1 MFLKSIARR
10 RWLRRLLIGSATALI
25 LFAVVGFLVLPPV
38 ARAVAEKQL
47 GQLLG
52 RRVAV
57 ARVRVNPFALSLT
70 VEGFQIYEL
79 DGNTPFV
86 GFGRLYVNAQLASI
100 YRRAPVIKEVS
111 LESLRIHVARLKA
124 TPDGWADPASYN
136 FSDIL
141 ARLAAMAK
149 TATPAPPPATDD
161 GPARFSVNNIRISDA
176 ALTFDDRPLGSQ
188 HTISALNLGVP
199 FVSTLPVFIDTF
211 VEPGLRLTIDG
222 TPFAFGGRTKPFKD
236 SQETT
241 VELRAD
247 HFDLTRYLSYVPVPL
262 RFDVTSALLDLALD
276 VSFVRP
282 RSDAP
287 SLTVKGRVALE
298 KIALREKNA
307 APLASLELFEVLIGK
322 ADVTAQAFAI
332 DKVAVRGLDVHVR
345 RTANGTLNLA
355 LLGPAPPAAK
365 AVRKTPGAFTT
376 AQTGTTAAPRF
387 TVGIIDVGN
396 VTVHFRDEAV
406 HPTMEIAVEQL
417 AVSVRGLSNAPQA
430 KATVTASL
438 RASPGGTLTH
448 QGTLTLEPLMAT
460 GTLTVGGIEPGRFA
474 PYFHDQITFDIAR
487 GHLRLGTGY
496 YFRSAAAGPD
506 LQLSGAFVELSDL
519 SLRKRGAKGGASPR
533 PQDEFFRLH
542 ELGIRKVDADLTKQT
557 VVVGELTTSD
567 GRVRAE
573 RNAAGVVDL
582 TTLVPPSPP
591 VAPAKSGS
599 ALSPPSL
606 PPGES
611 TPPAPSRP
619 WAVHLTRLALDGWSA
634 RFEDH
639 QFNPV
644 AVTTLAPVKI
654 TAGNVDTAP
663 GSSATLDV
671 RLGLNKQGR
680 IAMSGAASFDPVAA
694 NLKLDLRNIEILPL
708 QPYFADQV
716 NLTVT
721 DGTVSINA
729 NAKLDVPAAPPKGPP
744 PQARLAFTGDIDVAQ
759 FAAVDGTKQEP
770 FLSWRSF
777 HVGGLDLTTVPL
789 KVAVRELALTDFYSR
804 LTIYP
809 DAHFNVQDLAVAPKQ
824 ATPGAVA
831 VAVAATAKPPA
842 AAAHATSQPQPQAQ
856 PTAPPPPVTIGQ
868 VTLQGGHVSF
878 TDHLIRPNYSAEL
891 TELGGRLS
899 GLSSDASTQAD
910 IDLRGA
916 VDHSGALSIV
926 GKVNPLAGNLFVDVK
941 VSLKDFELPPA
952 SPYAAKYAGYCIS
965 KGKLG
970 LSLDYHIANKKLDAK
985 NHLTIDQFTF
995 GDKVKSPDATSL
1007 PVKLA
1012 VAILKD
1018 RHGVID
1024 LNVPI
1029 AGSLDDPDF
1038 KIGRAVLKVLGNLIV
1053 KAVTAPFSLIASAF
1067 GGGDQLS
1074 RLDFPAGLATVDGG
1088 AQAKIR
1094 TLAKALQERPGLS
1107 FEIEGG
1113 ADPQRDRED
1122 LRRHIFQQKLRA
1134 QRGIELVKTGVTPPA
1149 QDAVAPIDVAERP
1162 HLVAL
1167 AYKAETFPKPR
1178 NFLGIEK
1185 GLPPPEMEKMIA
1197 THIVVDDDA
1206 LRTLAEERAKAVLGA
1221 LSKIAPEGA
1230 TRLFLV
1236 TPRLGPTPG
1245 AAVEL
1250 RLKKD

>member
-1 MFLKSIARR
+1 MSILTAIARR
-10 RWLRRLLIGSATALI
+10 RWLRRLLIGSASALA

-38 ARAVAEKQL
+38 ARAIAEKQL

-52 RRVAV
+52 RRVSV

-70 VEGFQIYEL
+70 VEGFQIYEPG
-79 DGNTPFV
+79 GNTPFV

-100 YRRAPVIKEVS
+100 YRRAPVVKEVS
-111 LESLRIHVARLKA
+111 LESLRVHVARLKA

-141 ARLAAMAK
+141 ARLAAMPRAP
-149 TATPAPPPATDD
+149 PAPPPAPDD

-247 HFDLTRYLSYVPVPL
+247 RFDLTRYLPYVPVPL
-262 RFDVTSALLDLALD
+262 RFDVASALLDLALD

-298 KIALREKNA
+298 KVALREKNA

-322 ADVTAQAFAI
+322 ADVTAQAYAI
-332 DKVAVRGLDVHVR
+332 DKVGVRGLDVHVR
-345 RTANGTLNLA
+345 RKANGTLNLA
-355 LLGPAPPAAK
+355 LLASAPAAATPPTPAPAPAK
-365 AVRKTPGAFTT
+365 AVRKTAPASAT
-376 AQTGTTAAPRF
+376 AKTGTTAAPRF
-387 TVGIIDVGN
+387 TVGVIDVGN

-406 HPTMEIAVEQL
+406 HPAMEVAVDQL
-417 AVSVRGLSNAPQA
+417 TVSVRGLSNAPQA
-430 KATVTASL
+430 KATVSASL

-448 QGTLTLEPLMAT
+448 QGTLTLEPLLAT

-487 GHLRLGTGY
+487 GRLRLGTGY
-496 YFRSAAAGPD
+496 HFRSAAAGPD
-506 LQLSGAFVELSDL
+506 LQLSGAFVELADL
-519 SLRKRGAKGGASPR
+519 SLRKRGAKGGASTR

-542 ELGIRKVDADLTKQT
+542 DLAIRNVDADLTRQT

-582 TTLVPPSPP
+582 TTLVPPAPP
-591 VAPAKSGS
+591 TTS
-599 ALSPPSL
+599 ARSAAISPPS
-606 PPGES
+606 PRAEP
-611 TPPAPSRP
+611 TPPAPAPAWS
-619 WAVHLTRLALDGWSA
+619 VHLTRFALDGWSA

-639 QFNPV
+639 QVDPV
-644 AVTTLAPVKI
+644 AVTTLAPIKL
-654 TAGNVDTAP
+654 TAGNVDTAR
-663 GSSATLDV
+663 GSRATLDL

-680 IAMSGAASFDPVAA
+680 IAVSGSASLDPVAA

-721 DGTVSINA
+721 DGTVSVSA
-729 NAKLDVPAAPPKGPP
+729 NAKIEVPPAPPRGPP
-744 PQARLAFTGDIDVAQ
+744 PPTRLAVSGDIDVAR
-759 FAAVDGTKQEP
+759 FAAVDALKQEP

-777 HVGGLDLTTVPL
+777 HVGGLELTTAPL

-809 DAHFNVQDLAVAPKQ
+809 DAHFNVQDIAAAPKQ
-824 ATPGAVA
+824 AGPATVA
-831 VAVAATAKPPA
+831 PTTRPPPA
-842 AAAHATSQPQPQAQ
+842 AGHPTAQAQAQAQ
-856 PTAPPPPVTIGQ
+856 PPSPPPPVTIGQ

-926 GKVNPLAGNLFVDVK
+926 GKINPLAGNLFVDIK
-941 VSLKDFELPPA
+941 VALKDFELPPA
-952 SPYAAKYAGYCIS
+952 SPYAAKYAGYGIS
-965 KGKLG
+965 KGKLA

-985 NHLTIDQFTF
+985 NHVTIDQFTF

-1074 RLDFPAGLATVDGG
+1074 RLDFPAGLAAVDAG

-1122 LRRHIFQQKLRA
+1122 LRRHIFQQKLHA
-1134 QRGIELVKTGVTPPA
+1134 QRVIELAKAGRTPGATPPA
-1149 QDAVAPIDVAERP
+1149 QDAATPIDAAERP
-1162 HLVAL
+1162 HLV
-1167 AYKAETFPKPR
+1167 
-1178 NFLGIEK
+1178 
-1185 GLPPPEMEKMIA
+1185 
-1197 THIVVDDDA
+1197 
-1206 LRTLAEERAKAVLGA
+1206 
-1221 LSKIAPEGA
+1221 
-1230 TRLFLV
+1230 
-1236 TPRLGPTPG
+1236 
-1245 AAVEL
+1245 
-1250 RLKKD
+1250 